1 MSEPLRINCHNL
13 ETIPSV
19 DEIKNLVSKNVHLVL
34 QFPRSINPS
43 NLDATIF
50 NLENHLHNYS
60 VFYSGTT
67 QESVN
72 LTVKK
77 VIDEEIVLANKDLFI
92 QAINSYFKISDEL
105 IFKLA
110 KALNL
115 PREDI
120 SLDRL
125 HEAEHSKGNTKLSGN
140 WVYLFHGNECRFRNT
155 ATGQVVDMR
164 LEDFGNE
171 EATPDPYFFSEFIQ
185 TTSTQTELSVLLN
198 DGFHDTRRV
207 FDILENTGHLK
218 RK

>member
-34 QFPRSINPS
+34 QFPRSTNPS
-43 NLDATIF
+43 DVDPIISHLK
-50 NLENHLHNYS
+50 NHLRNYS
-60 VFYSGTT
+60 MFYSGTT

-77 VIDEEIVLANKDLFI
+77 VIDEEVVLANKDLFI
-92 QAINSYFKISDEL
+92 QAINSYLYISDEL
-105 IFKLA
+105 IFELA

-115 PREDI
+115 SPEEI

-125 HEAEHSKGNTKLSGN
+125 HEARHSKGDTKLSGN
-140 WVYLFHGNECRFRNT
+140 WVYLFHGNECRFRDT

-164 LEDFGNE
+164 LKDFGNKE
-171 EATPDPYFFSEFIQ
+171 VIPDPYFFAEFIQ
-185 TTSTQTELSVLLN
+185 TTSTHKELSALLD

-207 FDILENTGHLK
+207 FDILENIGHLK